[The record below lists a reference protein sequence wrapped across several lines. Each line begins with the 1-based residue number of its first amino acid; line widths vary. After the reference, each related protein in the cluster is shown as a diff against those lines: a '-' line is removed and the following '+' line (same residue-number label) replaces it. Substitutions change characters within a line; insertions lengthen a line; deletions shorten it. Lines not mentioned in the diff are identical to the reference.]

1 MAIGSTDSL
10 PTRTGDGSHRLDSEE
25 SQERLKNLQRYRRQ
39 ARCAQEPNRC
49 DMAMDEDFYDGIQLD
64 PDDISII
71 EKRGQDPLVF
81 NLTKNTCNWVIGT
94 ERKNRVDYS
103 VKPRRAAD
111 AADAKIKTNGLKY
124 VQDMNHAE
132 YVRSLAFSDAV
143 ISGLG
148 WIEIGARPGD
158 EVIYYEK
165 ENWRYMWFDHLGG
178 DNTKA
183 WRYVLREKWTDTD
196 IAQAMFPDRK
206 DDIEL
211 LSTGVNSLYP
221 YLPEDPI
228 ISDTASEFDLETDVD
243 ALLGGAYDG
252 LRERIKLCEMWY
264 RVPDRVKLLQI
275 RDKETPYGTRNNI
288 IYRKGEEEHEYLVRG
303 KYATLYDTVKMTT
316 RVGMWSGGLF
326 LFDALTPYDHDD
338 LSFFPIFCY
347 RRKRDGMPYGIVRDI
362 RDPQSDLNKR
372 RSKSLFMLSA
382 HRVIYEKGAI
392 DNPARFRDEMDRP
405 DGIAEVN
412 AGAISAQKVHI
423 VNEQALA
430 TAHIELA
437 RDDAKFIQDIA
448 GITDENLGKKTNA
461 TSGKAIEARQL
472 QGMTTSGIVFDNH
485 FHSFQL
491 QGEWQLKLMEQYWD
505 REKEFRISGNER
517 KDEFAVTNQRGP
529 DGQIINSM
537 TRYPAD
543 FVVGKQDHRET
554 IRMQMLEM
562 FMNLI
567 TELSKAGMGKVAL
580 DLLDLAVEL
589 MDELSCKDEAVA
601 RIRKINGQEAPDDGL
616 SPEEK
621 QKKDQERIQRA
632 QQMQAQQA
640 VQKKLQDIEISIKE
654 GEAAGKHAKALL
666 DAVNAMAKQVE
677 VFSKALDTAGKVQV
691 APQLVQAADS
701 LIADAKVIH
710 PDQQQVQQ
718 QPQQPVN
725 PAEGVM

>member
-1 MAIGSTDSL
+1 MAINNDMLTEKSGNH
-10 PTRTGDGSHRLDSEE
+10 PLDSEKN
-25 SQERLKNLQRYRRQ
+25 QDRLRNLQRYRRQ

-49 DMAMDEDFYDGIQLD
+49 EMAMDEDYYDGIQLE
-64 PDDISII
+64 PEDIASL

-103 VKPRRAAD
+103 VKPRRRAD
-111 AADAKIKTNGLKY
+111 AADAKIKTNALKY
-124 VQDMNHAE
+124 IQDMNHAE
-132 YVRSLAFSDAV
+132 FVRSEAFADAV
-143 ISGLG
+143 RAGLG
-148 WIEIGARPGD
+148 WIEIGARPDD
-158 EVIYYEK
+158 EPIYYVK
-165 ENWRYMWFDHLGG
+165 ENWRHMWFDHLGG
-178 DNTKA
+178 DDLRS
-183 WRYVLREKWTDTD
+183 WRYVLREKWIDTD
-196 IAQAMFPDRK
+196 IAQAMFPSRK

-221 YLPEDPI
+221 YLPEDPV
-228 ISDTASEFDLETDVD
+228 ISDTASEFDIETDVD

-252 LRERIKLCEMWY
+252 LRERVKLCEMWY
-264 RVPDRVKLLQI
+264 RTPDKVKVLKI

-303 KYATLYDTVKMTT
+303 KYATLHDTVKMTT
-316 RVGMWSGGLF
+316 RVGFWSGSLF

-338 LSFFPIFCY
+338 FPFFPIFCY

-382 HRVIYEKGAI
+382 HRAIYEKGSL

-405 DGIAEVN
+405 DGLAEVN
-412 AGAISAQKVHI
+412 AGAISGQKVHI

-472 QGMTTSGIVFDNH
+472 QGQTTSGIVFDNH

-491 QGEWQLKLMEQYWD
+491 QGEWQLKLIEQYWD
-505 REKEFRISGNER
+505 QEKEFRISGNEQQ
-517 KDEFAVTNQRGP
+517 DEFAVTNQRGE
-529 DGQIINSM
+529 DGQLINSM

-554 IRMQMLEM
+554 IRLQALDA
-562 FMNLI
+562 FNALI
-567 TELSKAGMGKVAL
+567 MALSKEGMGKVAL
-580 DLLDLAVEL
+580 DLLDLAVDM
-589 MDELSCKDEAVA
+589 MDDLPNKDEAVA
-601 RIRKINGQEAPDDGL
+601 RIRKINGQEGPDEGL
-616 SPEEK
+616 SLEEK
-621 QKKDQERIQRA
+621 QQKEQERQQKA
-632 QQMQAQQA
+632 VQQQAAAQMQQR
-640 VQKKLQDIEISIKE
+640 LQNLEISIKE

-666 DAVNAMAKQVE
+666 DSVNAMAKQVE
-677 VFSKALDTAGKVQV
+677 TFSKALETAGMISV
-691 APQLVQAADS
+691 APQLVKGADS
-701 LIADAKVIH
+701 LIEDAKIIH
-710 PDQQQVQQ
+710 PDQQPGQ
-718 QPQQPVN
+718 